1 MTHAELEELSCGVA
15 GPNTVPAPDLAAP
28 EAAGMPAYR
37 GPENPRQEILCQIF
51 AEVLRLPR
59 VGIDDD
65 FFALGGRSV
74 DGVLV
79 VSRANAELG
88 CQLSFVDLFDAP
100 TIAELDQFSST
111 P

>member
-1 MTHAELEELSCGVA
+1 MTNAELEELSCGIA
-15 GPNTVPAPDLAAP
+15 GPNTIAGPDLAAQ
-28 EAAGMPAYR
+28 EAAGTPVYR
-37 GPENPRQEILCQIF
+37 GPENPRQKILCQIF
-51 AEVLRLPR
+51 AEILRLPR

-79 VSRANAELG
+79 VSRANAELS

-100 TIAELDQFSST
+100 TIAELDQLSST